1 MYKTERVGIEIGSL
15 QKAATS
21 MAKRYGRIGIQ
32 EPEDIAQN
40 AILRMLKRHG
50 NAGVPSMGWLFVAV
64 KFSAL
69 DAARVASRENR
80 HVWRGAENEIEFY
93 GEPDSYC
100 RSPIALAGVVKEQAV
115 EPDVMPQL
123 MAMLGSLSEPL
134 KQTLVLYAEGYIY
147 TEIAQMTNTNV
158 GTVRSR
164 LHHARKKAKRM
175 LKSLA

>member
-40 AILRMLKRHG
+40 ALLRMLKRHG

-64 KFSAL
+64 KFTAL
-69 DAARVASRENR
+69 DAARAASRENR
-80 HVWRGAENEIEFY
+80 HVWRGAENEIESY
-93 GEPDSYC
+93 GEPDSYS
-100 RSPIALAGVVKEQAV
+100 RSPIGVVKEAAV

-123 MAMLGSLSEPL
+123 TGMLGRLSEPL
-134 KQTLVLYAEGYIY
+134 KQTLVLYAEGYSY

-164 LHHARKKAKRM
+164 LHHARRKAKRM